1 MNKVS
6 DVLAEGFSQDSSE
19 IYFCKQHPPGVW
31 TDKLPLYDFGYVKTF
46 WNQKVFNSIA
56 TGKVRD
62 ENIKFESNRTS
73 STLEKTRT
81 K

>member
-19 IYFCKQHPPGVW
+19 FYFCKEHPPGVW
-31 TDKLPLYDFGYVKTF
+31 IDRLPLYDFGYVKTF
-46 WNQKVFNSIA
+46 WNQKAFKPIA
-56 TGKVRD
+56 TGKVRE

-73 STLEKTRT
+73 SMLEKTQT